1 MREAVAKEN
10 RDAFQLERSPRSR
23 TGFVNVIEVKGK
35 YQARLQVPGDGR
47 GGCTKRKQ
55 YSLPGLFDTPE
66 EAAVLLAA
74 AANGIGEHCRAAQI
88 RSQHCIPPHA
98 SSTSATPAMP
108 STMLDH
114 VDIQFVTPL
123 IGAPEGDVWRRR
135 RPARRRIDT
144 GPSSVGGP
152 VHGLER
158 TTKREPWPSHTDP

>member
-74 AANGIGEHCRAAQI
+74 IKRDMKASTGGKLIAPPKIDKPHKPRTRQTVPKCGI
-88 RSQHCIPPHA
+88 
-98 SSTSATPAMP
+98 TSARTAA
-108 STMLDH
+108 SVASGHGISRAD
-114 VDIQFVTPL
+114 VDSDAAHAICGSL
-123 IGAPEGDVWRRR
+123 AASDAAAW
-135 RPARRRIDT
+135 
-144 GPSSVGGP
+144 
-152 VHGLER
+152 
-158 TTKREPWPSHTDP
+158 

>member
-74 AANGIGEHCRAAQI
+74 IKRDMKASTGGKLIAPPKIDKPHKPRARQAVPNVASPITGARTAASVASGHGISRTDVDSDAA
-88 RSQHCIPPHA
+88 HA
-98 SSTSATPAMP
+98 ICGRLAASDAA
-108 STMLDH
+108 
-114 VDIQFVTPL
+114 
-123 IGAPEGDVWRRR
+123 AW
-135 RPARRRIDT
+135 
-144 GPSSVGGP
+144 
-152 VHGLER
+152 
-158 TTKREPWPSHTDP
+158 